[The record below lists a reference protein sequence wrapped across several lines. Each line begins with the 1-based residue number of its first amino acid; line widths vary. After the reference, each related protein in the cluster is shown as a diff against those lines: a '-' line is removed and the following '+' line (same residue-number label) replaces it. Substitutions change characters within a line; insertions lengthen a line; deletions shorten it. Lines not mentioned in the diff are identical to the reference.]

1 MGQFGIVVGQ
11 LVGFFIML
19 MVGYACVRLRLY
31 GQTALNGMCSLLLSV
46 LIPLLVFSN
55 AVDGT
60 TRAQLI
66 DNRGDIVLTII
77 MYALLIAVFFLVA
90 HVLRLRGNRSHI
102 FQCSMI
108 FGNAG
113 FIGIPILLSLFG
125 KEAALFVALMSFVDQ
140 TILWTYGVWLCE
152 PVRDG
157 GATETTSDGG
167 AAAGAAEGG
176 SAAERDTNA
185 GVGGANDARDAAS
198 SVRPSF
204 GRRVLALLRRFVNPA
219 FIGNMTALALI
230 LVGVRI
236 PQIVLAP
243 LQKIG
248 AMATP
253 MSLIYLGGLFA
264 LTRWWTVL
272 KRYELYVGMLVKMV
286 AFPLGF
292 YALLNAIAGFLPMP
306 ITHDMILMI
315 TLVSALPTMTTIAMF
330 TGRTNNMPEYGVG
343 FVLVTTLCSLLTLT
357 LVSAIIL

>member
-1 MGQFGIVVGQ
+1 MGQFEIVVGQ

-19 MVGYACVRLRLY
+19 MVGYGCVRVRLY
-31 GQTALNGMCSLLLSV
+31 GQKALDGMCSLLLSV

-60 TRAQLI
+60 TREQLI
-66 DNRGDIVLTII
+66 NNRGDIVLTII
-77 MYALLIAVFFLVA
+77 MYALLIAVFFVVA
-90 HVLRLRGNRSHI
+90 RVLRLRGNRSHI

-140 TILWTYGVWLCE
+140 TILWTYGVWLCD
-152 PVRDG
+152 PVPEDG
-157 GATETTSDGG
+157 TPRKSV
-167 AAAGAAEGG
+167 
-176 SAAERDTNA
+176 SASEKVPLIERTL
-185 GVGGANDARDAAS
+185 G
-198 SVRPSF
+198 
-204 GRRVLALLRRFVNPA
+204 LLRRFINPA
-219 FIGNMTALALI
+219 FVGNMTALILI
-230 LVGVRI
+230 LLGVQL
-236 PQIVLAP
+236 PSIVLAP

-264 LTRWWTVL
+264 LTKWWTVL
-272 KRYELYVGMLVKMV
+272 KRYELYVGMLVKMI

-306 ITHDMILMI
+306 VTHDMILMI

-343 FVLVTTLCSLLTLT
+343 FVLVTTLCSLITLT
-357 LVSAIIL
+357 IVSAVVL

>member
-1 MGQFGIVVGQ
+1 MGQFEIVVGQ

-19 MVGYACVRLRLY
+19 MVGYGCVRVRLY
-31 GQTALNGMCSLLLSV
+31 GQKALDGMCSLLLSV

-60 TRAQLI
+60 TREQLI
-66 DNRGDIVLTII
+66 NNRGDIVLTII
-77 MYALLIAVFFLVA
+77 MYALLIAVFFIVA
-90 HVLRLRGNRSHI
+90 RVLRLRGNRSHI

-152 PVRDG
+152 PVPEDG
-157 GATETTSDGG
+157 APRKSVSASEKVPLTE
-167 AAAGAAEGG
+167 
-176 SAAERDTNA
+176 R
-185 GVGGANDARDAAS
+185 
-198 SVRPSF
+198 
-204 GRRVLALLRRFVNPA
+204 ALGLFRRFINPA
-219 FIGNMTALALI
+219 FIGNMTALILI
-230 LVGVRI
+230 LLGVQL
-236 PQIVLAP
+236 PSIVLAP

-264 LTRWWTVL
+264 LTKWWTVL
-272 KRYELYVGMLVKMV
+272 KRYELYVGMLVKMI

-292 YALLNAIAGFLPMP
+292 YALLNVIAGFLPMP
-306 ITHDMILMI
+306 VTHDMILMI

-343 FVLVTTLCSLLTLT
+343 FVLVTTLCSLITLT
-357 LVSAIIL
+357 IVSAVVL

>member
-1 MGQFGIVVGQ
+1 MGQFEIVVGQ

-19 MVGYACVRLRLY
+19 MVGYGCVRVRLY
-31 GQTALNGMCSLLLSV
+31 GQKALDGMCSLLLSV

-60 TRAQLI
+60 TREQLI
-66 DNRGDIVLTII
+66 NNRGDIVLTII
-77 MYALLIAVFFLVA
+77 MYALLIAVFFVVA
-90 HVLRLRGNRSHI
+90 RVLRLRGNRSHI

-152 PVRDG
+152 PVPEDG
-157 GATETTSDGG
+157 APRKSV
-167 AAAGAAEGG
+167 
-176 SAAERDTNA
+176 SASEKVPLIERTL
-185 GVGGANDARDAAS
+185 G
-198 SVRPSF
+198 
-204 GRRVLALLRRFVNPA
+204 LLRRFINPA
-219 FIGNMTALALI
+219 FIGNMTALVLI
-230 LVGVRI
+230 LLGI
-236 PQIVLAP
+236 QLPSIVLAP

-264 LTRWWTVL
+264 LTKWWTVL
-272 KRYELYVGMLVKMV
+272 KRYELYVGMLVKMI

-306 ITHDMILMI
+306 VTHDMILMI

-343 FVLVTTLCSLLTLT
+343 FVLVTTLCSLITLT
-357 LVSAIIL
+357 IVSAVVL

>member
-1 MGQFGIVVGQ
+1 MGQFEIVVGQ

-19 MVGYACVRLRLY
+19 MVGYGCVRVRLY
-31 GQTALNGMCSLLLSV
+31 GQKALDGMCSLLLSV

-60 TRAQLI
+60 TREQLI
-66 DNRGDIVLTII
+66 NNRGDIVLTII
-77 MYALLIAVFFLVA
+77 MYALLIAVFFVVA
-90 HVLRLRGNRSHI
+90 RVLRLRGNRSHI

-140 TILWTYGVWLCE
+140 TILWTYGVWLCD
-152 PVRDG
+152 PVPEDG
-157 GATETTSDGG
+157 APRKSVSDS
-167 AAAGAAEGG
+167 EKVPLI
-176 SAAERDTNA
+176 ERTL
-185 GVGGANDARDAAS
+185 G
-198 SVRPSF
+198 
-204 GRRVLALLRRFVNPA
+204 LLRRFINPA
-219 FIGNMTALALI
+219 FVGNMTALILI
-230 LVGVRI
+230 LLGVQL
-236 PQIVLAP
+236 PSIVLAP

-264 LTRWWTVL
+264 LTKWWTVL
-272 KRYELYVGMLVKMV
+272 KRYELYVGMLVKMI

-306 ITHDMILMI
+306 VTHDMILMI

-343 FVLVTTLCSLLTLT
+343 FVLVTTLCSLITLT
-357 LVSAIIL
+357 IVSAVVL

>member
-1 MGQFGIVVGQ
+1 MGQFEIVVGQ

-19 MVGYACVRLRLY
+19 MVGYGCVRVRLY
-31 GQTALNGMCSLLLSV
+31 GQKALDGMCSLLLSV

-60 TRAQLI
+60 TREQLI
-66 DNRGDIVLTII
+66 NNRGDIVLTII
-77 MYALLIAVFFLVA
+77 MYALLIAVFFIVA
-90 HVLRLRGNRSHI
+90 RVLRLRGNRSHI

-152 PVRDG
+152 PVSEDG
-157 GATETTSDGG
+157 APRKSV
-167 AAAGAAEGG
+167 
-176 SAAERDTNA
+176 SASEKVPLAER
-185 GVGGANDARDAAS
+185 V
-198 SVRPSF
+198 F
-204 GRRVLALLRRFVNPA
+204 GLLRRFINPA
-219 FIGNMTALALI
+219 FIGNMTALILI
-230 LVGVRI
+230 LLGVQL
-236 PQIVLAP
+236 PSIVLAP

-264 LTRWWTVL
+264 LTKWWTVL
-272 KRYELYVGMLVKMV
+272 KRYELYVGMLVKMI

-306 ITHDMILMI
+306 VTHDMILMI

-343 FVLVTTLCSLLTLT
+343 FVLVTTLCSLITLT
-357 LVSAIIL
+357 IVSAVVL

>member
-1 MGQFGIVVGQ
+1 MGQFEIVVGQ

-19 MVGYACVRLRLY
+19 MVGYGCVRVRLY
-31 GQTALNGMCSLLLSV
+31 GQKALDGMCSLLLSV

-60 TRAQLI
+60 TREQLI
-66 DNRGDIVLTII
+66 NNRGDIVLTII
-77 MYALLIAVFFLVA
+77 MYALLIAVFFVVA
-90 HVLRLRGNRSHI
+90 RVLRLRGNRSHI

-152 PVRDG
+152 PVPEDG
-157 GATETTSDGG
+157 APRKSVSASEKVPLTE
-167 AAAGAAEGG
+167 
-176 SAAERDTNA
+176 R
-185 GVGGANDARDAAS
+185 
-198 SVRPSF
+198 
-204 GRRVLALLRRFVNPA
+204 ALGLFRRFINPA
-219 FIGNMTALALI
+219 FIGNMTALILI
-230 LVGVRI
+230 LLGVQL
-236 PQIVLAP
+236 PSIVLAP

-264 LTRWWTVL
+264 LTKWWTVL
-272 KRYELYVGMLVKMV
+272 KRYELYVGMLVKMI

-292 YALLNAIAGFLPMP
+292 YALLNVIAGFLPMP
-306 ITHDMILMI
+306 VTHDMILMI

-343 FVLVTTLCSLLTLT
+343 FVLVTTLCSLITLT
-357 LVSAIIL
+357 IVSAVVL

>member
-1 MGQFGIVVGQ
+1 MGQFEIVVGQ

-19 MVGYACVRLRLY
+19 MVGYICVRLRLY

-60 TRAQLI
+60 TRTQLI

-77 MYALLIAVFFLVA
+77 MYALLIVVFWIVA
-90 HVLRLRGNRSHI
+90 HALRLKGSRSHV

-152 PVRDG
+152 PVPEDG
-157 GATETTSDGG
+157 APRKTVPAGEKTSL
-167 AAAGAAEGG
+167 AARALG
-176 SAAERDTNA
+176 
-185 GVGGANDARDAAS
+185 
-198 SVRPSF
+198 
-204 GRRVLALLRRFVNPA
+204 LLRRFINPA
-219 FIGNMTALALI
+219 FVGNMTALVLI
-230 LVGVRI
+230 LLGVQL
-236 PQIVLAP
+236 PSIVLAP

-264 LTRWWTVL
+264 LTNWWTVL
-272 KRYELYVGMLVKMV
+272 KRYELYVGMLVKMIL
-286 AFPLGF
+286 FPLGF
-292 YALLNAIAGFLPMP
+292 HALLTAIAGFLPMP
-306 ITHDMILMI
+306 VTQDMILMI

-357 LVSAIIL
+357 VVSAIIL

>member
-1 MGQFGIVVGQ
+1 MGQFAIVVGQ

-19 MVGYACVRLRLY
+19 MVGYICVRLRLY

-77 MYALLIAVFFLVA
+77 MYALLIAVFFVVA

-152 PVRDG
+152 PVHGDDAKSGMKRDG
-157 GATETTSDGG
+157 GEAAVADNVAATT
-167 AAAGAAEGG
+167 AAATPATV
-176 SAAERDTNA
+176 RPP
-185 GVGGANDARDAAS
+185 
-198 SVRPSF
+198 RPSF
-204 GRRVLALLRRFVNPA
+204 GRRVLGLLHRFVNPA
-219 FIGNMTALALI
+219 FIGNMTALILI
-230 LVGVRI
+230 LIGIQI
-236 PQIVLAP
+236 PPIVLAP

-272 KRYELYVGMLVKMV
+272 TRYELYVGMLVKMI

-357 LVSAIIL
+357 VVSAVVL